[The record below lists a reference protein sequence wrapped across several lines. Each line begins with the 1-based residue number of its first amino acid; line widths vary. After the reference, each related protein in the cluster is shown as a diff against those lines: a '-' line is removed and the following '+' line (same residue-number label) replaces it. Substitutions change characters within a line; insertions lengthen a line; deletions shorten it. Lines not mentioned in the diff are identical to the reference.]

1 MGKDK
6 IFVESFYSY
15 KDVVDDFGDTT
26 GDVHNLLSAP
36 EEFKL
41 ILFSG
46 GEDINPALYGHES
59 PDRLCFYRESRDQ
72 LDIKIFK
79 TAQKNN
85 IKMTGICRGLQF
97 LNVMSGGTMIHHLD
111 KHEGGS
117 MHSFISP
124 RMNHPIYVNSLHH
137 QMVVPHKDAF
147 IIGSTEKQIATVC
160 FGNYDQPI
168 TKQEPD
174 VEALYMP
181 TINACGVQYHP
192 EMMHDTS
199 AGFKFF
205 HTMIDEFLNLDNL
218 EFKNKYTKQN
228 NKLMCVGQGAY

>member
-1 MGKDK
+1 MERNK

-15 KDVVDDFGDTT
+15 KSVVDDFGETT
-26 GDVHNLLSAP
+26 GDVYDLLSKP

-41 ILFSG
+41 VLFSG
-46 GEDINPALYGHES
+46 GEDVNPALYGHES

-111 KHEGGS
+111 KHEGCS

-124 RMNHPIYVNSLHH
+124 RMDHEIYVNSLHH
-137 QMVVPHKDAF
+137 QMVVPSKDAF

-192 EMMHDTS
+192 EMMHNDS
-199 AGFKFF
+199 EGFKFF
-205 HTMIDEFLNLDNL
+205 HRMINEFLHLNNT
-218 EFKNKYTKQN
+218 EFKNKYTTQN
-228 NKLMCVGQGAY
+228 NKVMCVG